1 MLTRDKDIRI
11 ALRRKLEDDP
21 SYRGAALIEELG
33 LLQGDSRIDLAV
45 LNGSLE
51 GYEIKSARDT
61 LKRLDL
67 QIPAY
72 NLVLDYV
79 SVVVSPNHL
88 YAIQTLLPAWWGVY
102 LAQYQGQQLIIE
114 EVKRPLQNTKIDA
127 HAIVQLL
134 WRDEALGELRKRGQA
149 KGITK
154 KPRKQV
160 WDRLVECTTLDELTI
175 VVRETLKSRSD
186 WRVVH

>member
-1 MLTRDKDIRI
+1 MLTGDKDIRS

-21 SYRGAALIEELG
+21 LHRGATLIEELG

-72 NLVLDYV
+72 NLVMDYV
-79 SVVVSPNHL
+79 SIVVSPNHL
-88 YAIQTLLPAWWGVY
+88 DSTQALLPEWWGVY
-102 LAQYQGQQLIIE
+102 LAQYQGPQLVIE
-114 EVKRPLQNTKIDA
+114 EVKQPQENPKVDPNA
-127 HAIVQLL
+127 VVQLL
-134 WRDEALGELRKRGQA
+134 WRDEALDELRRRGQA
-149 KGITK
+149 QGVTK

-160 WDRLVECTTLDELTI
+160 WDRLVQCTTLDELKN

-186 WRVVH
+186 WRAVH